1 MRDVD
6 DVVVFVIDDSTETL
20 HRVSQCRGSVGH
32 VRLYVADNKLSNF
45 SLTPKSET

>member
-20 HRVSQCRGSVGH
+20 HSVSMGH
-32 VRLYVADNKLSNF
+32 VRLYVAENKLSNF